1 MPSVMTGRSR
11 SRARWSVIART
22 DSRAPLGRQRD
33 RHSGSGDRAGRR
45 LRVKHRRIAV
55 SRNGDPDSKRA
66 PGRSG
71 ENVGRVQH
79 AKDNDQSPHALAPG
93 GRSPVRK
100 CGGAVP
106 RRDGSVRRQARDRD
120 ICQGAARA
128 EPCRSSGS
136 LDRCVAVV
144 GSKLGLAMPPAPARA
159 HPTQCVTSQRLYD
172 RGLTQQLNGRTK
184 WTPSSRR

>member
-33 RHSGSGDRAGRR
+33 RHSGSGDRAGSR

-120 ICQGAARA
+120 ICPGAARA
-128 EPCRSSGS
+128 GPVSS
-136 LDRCVAVV
+136 VA
-144 GSKLGLAMPPAPARA
+144 SAMAFSISARIPLWPRKWNKTA
-159 HPTQCVTSQRLYD
+159 LYAFIYVLEL
-172 RGLTQQLNGRTK
+172 RENK
-184 WTPSSRR
+184 